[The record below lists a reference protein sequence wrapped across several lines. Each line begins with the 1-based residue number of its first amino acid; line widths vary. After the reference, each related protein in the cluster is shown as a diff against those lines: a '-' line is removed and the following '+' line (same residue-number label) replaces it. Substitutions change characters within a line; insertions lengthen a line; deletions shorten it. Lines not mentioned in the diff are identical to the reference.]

1 MPLSELTLRRRVM
14 FHEVDSAGIVH
25 FSNYFRYMEEAEHA
39 LWRDGRPQHRVAR
52 CQRRLP
58 RVSAAF
64 DYHRPLKFEDEF
76 DARIRIVS
84 IREKSMRYVCTLTRG
99 GEQIATGTITVV
111 CVSRD
116 QDGVM
121 KARPFHQTLPRRF
134 EVAAEAEASVDA
146 GGRTARS
153 QSPGGVSGASPLGVA
168 AEDRRAKSVLHAQVS
183 RRLVLTS
190 PRCGF
195 RSDFGQLPL
204 TTKAELNA
212 DQAANPPWGTA
223 LTEPL
228 ANYTRYCQTSSSTG
242 RPLRWIDT
250 NESWQW
256 LLECWKAVYR
266 GAGVKAGERVFFP
279 FSFGPFLGFW
289 AGFEAGPQIGL
300 HCVPGGGM
308 SSQIRL
314 SMIEAIGATVVCCT
328 PTYALRLAEIAEHE
342 RRKPLSEGTVRTLI
356 VAGEPGGSI
365 PATRERI
372 ERSWGARVIDHHGL
386 TEVGPVS
393 FECLE
398 APGSLHI
405 NEAEFIAEVL
415 DSQTGREVSDG
426 QTGELVITNLGR
438 TASPV
443 IRYRTGDIVVRRSE
457 PCRCGRT
464 WARLEGGILSRA
476 DDMVNIRGV
485 NVYPVGIESVVR
497 RLTEVVEFRSIVSR
511 QGSMRSLRLE
521 IEVAPEFEDSN
532 AVASRV
538 AYHLREALG
547 LSVNVQVVESGTL
560 PRFEMKANRFV
571 VEA

>member
-1 MPLSELTLRRRVM
+1 MLRAIHGRNQFYTRKLHEAGLDVGSAALSRGLQQAAADDEGGAERRSGGK
-14 FHEVDSAGIVH
+14 SALGH
-25 FSNYFRYMEEAEHA
+25 GAHRAARQLHA
-39 LWRDGRPQHRVAR
+39 LLPDLLVDRPAAALDRH
-52 CQRRLP
+52 QREL
-58 RVSAAF
+58 A
-64 DYHRPLKFEDEF
+64 
-76 DARIRIVS
+76 
-84 IREKSMRYVCTLTRG
+84 
-99 GEQIATGTITVV
+99 
-111 CVSRD
+111 
-116 QDGVM
+116 
-121 KARPFHQTLPRRF
+121 
-134 EVAAEAEASVDA
+134 VAARVLEEPCIA
-146 GGRTARS
+146 GRGVR
-153 QSPGGVSGASPLGVA
+153 PG
-168 AEDRRAKSVLHAQVS
+168 D
-183 RRLVLTS
+183 
-190 PRCGF
+190 
-195 RSDFGQLPL
+195 
-204 TTKAELNA
+204 
-212 DQAANPPWGTA
+212 
-223 LTEPL
+223 
-228 ANYTRYCQTSSSTG
+228 
-242 RPLRWIDT
+242 
-250 NESWQW
+250 
-256 LLECWKAVYR
+256 
-266 GAGVKAGERVFFP
+266 RVFFP

-314 SMIEAIGATVVCCT
+314 SMIETIGATVVCCT

-342 RRKPLSEGTVRTLI
+342 RRRPLSEGTVRMLI

-393 FECLE
+393 FECWE

-415 DSQTGREVSDG
+415 DPQTGHEVSDG
-426 QTGELVITNLGR
+426 QTGELVLTNLGR

-464 WARLEGGILSRA
+464 WARLEGGILGRA

-497 RLTEVVEFRSIVSR
+497 RLPEVVEFRSVVSR

-547 LSVNVQVVESGTL
+547 LSVNVHVVESGTL